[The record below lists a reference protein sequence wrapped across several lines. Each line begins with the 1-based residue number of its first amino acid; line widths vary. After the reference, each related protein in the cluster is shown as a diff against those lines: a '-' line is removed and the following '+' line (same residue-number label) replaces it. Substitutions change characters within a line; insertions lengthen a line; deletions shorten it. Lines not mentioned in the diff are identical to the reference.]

1 MPGEAGPMGLDG
13 QQVSIAKQ
21 KKKNLKVDSQTVL
34 VLGGKFRPV
43 EVNVSKILGNDFGL

>member
-1 MPGEAGPMGLDG
+1 MGLDG

-21 KKKNLKVDSQTVL
+21 EKKKYLKIDSQTVL

-43 EVNVSKILGNDFGL
+43 GSECI